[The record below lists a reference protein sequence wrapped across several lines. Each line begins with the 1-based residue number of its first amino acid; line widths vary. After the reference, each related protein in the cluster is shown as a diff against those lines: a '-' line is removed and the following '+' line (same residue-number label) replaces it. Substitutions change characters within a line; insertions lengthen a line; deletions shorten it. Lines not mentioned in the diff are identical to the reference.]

1 MLAICHIFS
10 CSLKCMLK
18 SNIVKFIIVLRIWRY
33 MMDKR
38 IQNSKPDRIKI
49 KALTI
54 ILDRKKLRKRKK
66 ERKKKKASNLEGYS
80 LAFSSEHQGNWNVLR
95 ACKQLVFV
103 SVFKYLPTVF
113 QTVRL

>member
-66 ERKKKKASNLEGYS
+66 ERKKKSI
-80 LAFSSEHQGNWNVLR
+80 
-95 ACKQLVFV
+95 
-103 SVFKYLPTVF
+103 
-113 QTVRL
+113 